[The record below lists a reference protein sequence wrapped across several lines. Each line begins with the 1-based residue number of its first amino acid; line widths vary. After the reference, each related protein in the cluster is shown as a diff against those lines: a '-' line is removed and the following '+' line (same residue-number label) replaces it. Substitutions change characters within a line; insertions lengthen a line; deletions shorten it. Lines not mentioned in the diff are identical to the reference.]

1 MSALPPPEAG
11 LLACVVVPA
20 RDEEDLVGACLEA
33 LARQSGVDPASYEV
47 LLVLD
52 ACADDTR
59 GRALAVSAAHPQL
72 RLRLRDGPGDG
83 PGPARRLGM
92 DLACA
97 RLVALDR
104 PGGLIASTDADS
116 VVASD
121 WLRAQLDAV
130 GGGARAIGGRIELDA
145 AEAATLSPAVL
156 HRRARNAEARHLRVL
171 AQPGAGRREHW
182 QFSGASL
189 GITAETYARVG
200 GLAPHASALE
210 DEALEHTL
218 GVHGVPIE
226 RPLSVRV
233 TTSARLGGR
242 ARRGLARDLALAD
255 WLERRSYDGACYDL
269 EGLVD
274 MKRDPV
280 SVILPTREVASTID
294 SILVA
299 LAPLRDAG
307 LLDEIVV
314 VDAASRDGTS
324 DIAAAR
330 GARVVQESTL
340 CADYGPA
347 RGKGDAMWRGLS
359 ATSGDIVLF
368 LDADTEDF
376 TASFALGVLGPL
388 LAHPELQLVKGSFDR
403 PLRLGASIDPKGGG
417 RVTELTARPL
427 LNLFAPELAGF
438 TQPLAGEIAARRPL
452 LEAIPFPVG
461 YGIEIGMLLDA
472 ARVAGVDALAQ
483 VELGTRQNRH
493 QPLRE
498 LSVMAYAILVTA
510 LRRLHGDA
518 TIGTLAPGP
527 LVLPHDG
534 DLDVRQVP
542 LEERPPLASL
552 PRAKRAGRRPAT
564 SG

>member
-1 MSALPPPEAG
+1 MSALTPPEAG

-20 RDEEDLVGACLEA
+20 RDEEGLVGACLEA
-33 LARQSGVDPASYEV
+33 LAGQEGVDPASYEV

-52 ACADDTR
+52 ACRDATR
-59 GRALAVSAAHPQL
+59 EQALAMAVTHPHL
-72 RLRLRDGPGDG
+72 RLRLREGPGSG
-83 PGPARRLGM
+83 PGPARRVGM

-97 RLVALDR
+97 RLLALDR
-104 PGGLIASTDADS
+104 PDGLIASTDADS

-130 GGGARAIGGRIELDA
+130 ERGARAIGGRIELDA
-145 AEAATLSPAVL
+145 AEAAALSPAVL
-156 HRRARNAEARHLRVL
+156 RRRARHAETRRLRVL
-171 AQPGAGRREHW
+171 ARPGSGRGEHW

-189 GITAETYARVG
+189 GITAETYAGVG

-218 GVHGVPIE
+218 GVHGVSIE
-226 RPLSVRV
+226 RPLEVRV

-242 ARRGLARDLALAD
+242 ARRGLARDLALSD
-255 WLERRSYDGACYDL
+255 WLERRTYRGEDYELEDL
-269 EGLVD
+269 VAT
-274 MKRDPV
+274 KRDRV
-280 SVILPTREVASTID
+280 SVILPAREVATTID
-294 SILVA
+294 AILAA

-314 VDAASRDGTS
+314 VDAASRDGTA

-330 GARVVQESTL
+330 GARVVQESSL
-340 CADYGPA
+340 RPDHGPA
-347 RGKGDAMWRGLS
+347 LGKGDAMWRGLG
-359 ATSGDIVLF
+359 ATSGDVVLF

-376 TASFALGVLGPL
+376 TAAFALGLLGPL
-388 LAHPELQLVKGSFDR
+388 LAHPELQLVKGSFRR
-403 PLRLGASIDPKGGG
+403 PLRLGASVDPTGGG

-438 TQPLAGEIAARRPL
+438 AQPLAGEIAARRSL

-483 VELGTRQNRH
+483 VDLGTRQNRH

-518 TIGTLAPGP
+518 TMGALAPGP

-534 DLDVRQVP
+534 DLDVRQVS
-542 LEERPPLASL
+542 LEERPALAALAASAASGH
-552 PRAKRAGRRPAT
+552 RAT
-564 SG
+564 